1 VALAVPRND
10 DDAPAY
16 HISVMSCK
24 HCPTATGRSMEMVTA
39 GAGSSLTPP
48 SGHQSR
54 AAVQCM
60 PGHHIRS
67 YRDGLLVVFI
77 RND

>member
-1 VALAVPRND
+1 MALAVPRND
-10 DDAPAY
+10 DDAAAY

-24 HCPTATGRSMEMVTA
+24 HWPTATAGRSMEMVTA
-39 GAGSSLTPP
+39 GSLTPP
-48 SGHQSR
+48 ATCRRGR
-54 AAVQCM
+54 PCM

-67 YRDGLLVVFI
+67 YRDGLLLVFI